1 MTEAPESPE
10 TMSALSDGEADNVL
24 SEAASAEDP
33 DSPLVGDVQEQVR
46 EDGQMQEEVLEQE
59 VLEQEV
65 LEQEVLEQEVQA
77 VSSGNQRPVQGA
89 LSIVQPEHTS
99 PAQTSAFHPALR
111 RRKKADPDF
120 FY

>member
-10 TMSALSDGEADNVL
+10 TMSALSDGEADHVL

-33 DSPLVGDVQEQVR
+33 DSPLAGNVQVQEDV
-46 EDGQMQEEVLEQE
+46 QMQEEVLEQE
-59 VLEQEV
+59 VLEQEM
-65 LEQEVLEQEVQA
+65 QA

-89 LSIVQPEHTS
+89 LSVVQPEHTS
-99 PAQTSAFHPALR
+99 PAQTSASHPALRSR

-120 FY
+120 VY

>member
-10 TMSALSDGEADNVL
+10 MMSALSYSKVDHAL
-24 SEAASAEDP
+24 SEAASVEDP
-33 DSPLVGDVQEQVR
+33 DSLLVGDVQEQVW
-46 EDGQMQEEVLEQE
+46 EDVQMQEE

-77 VSSGNQRPVQGA
+77 VSSRNQRPVQGV

-99 PAQTSAFHPALR
+99 PTQTSASHPALRR

-120 FY
+120 VY

>member
-10 TMSALSDGEADNVL
+10 MTSALSEGKVDHVL
-24 SEAASAEDP
+24 SKAASAEDP
-33 DSPLVGDVQEQVR
+33 DSPLAGNMQEQVW
-46 EDGQMQEEVLEQE
+46 EDVQMQE
-59 VLEQEV
+59 EV

-77 VSSGNQRPVQGA
+77 VSSGNQRPVQGV

-99 PAQTSAFHPALR
+99 PAQTSASHPALRRR

-120 FY
+120 VY